1 MPYALITFYAETGEE
16 IGADHLLW
24 YLSMHTVRVFRQLQE
39 ATGKTLGLKERGG
52 GGVVF
57 AQRCPH
63 TGSDSVSVFTLCK
76 TG

>member
-1 MPYALITFYAETGEE
+1 MRYALITFYAETGEK

-24 YLSMHTVRVFRQLQE
+24 YLSMHIRVFRQLQE
-39 ATGKTLGLKERGG
+39 ATGKTLALKER
-52 GGVVF
+52 GVVF